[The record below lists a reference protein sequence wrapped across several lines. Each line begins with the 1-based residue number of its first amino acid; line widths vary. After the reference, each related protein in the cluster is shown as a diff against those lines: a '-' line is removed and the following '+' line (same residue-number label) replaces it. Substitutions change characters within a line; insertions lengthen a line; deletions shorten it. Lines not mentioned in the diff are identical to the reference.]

1 MEKNIIFK
9 QVAPDCID
17 YACLYVDDGIK
28 EISGKNN
35 ALYIIV
41 PDNYRNYYP
50 VNEKEYKDI
59 LKQAENIADD
69 FNALM
74 GNDHYYFRNF
84 KECLKYYGIDYTT
97 TRTAKLKEWAKKHQ
111 FDYETIDAITEFL
124 TLTTGEEWDNVG
136 LTGYCQ
142 GDYAI
147 GIYCKGHYDNESLE
161 LYVGAAAG
169 TVSEFC
175 RIEPG
180 ESTCYG
186 FFVPD
191 EIKWDTDKLR
201 TYLANFEG
209 DKPENITIELF
220 NGYSSVANYTTV

>member
-1 MEKNIIFK
+1 MTNIIFREVSPEC
-9 QVAPDCID
+9 QEID
-17 YACLYVDDGIK
+17 YLYDNDGIK

-41 PDNYRNYYP
+41 PDGYRNYYP
-50 VNEKEYKDI
+50 VNGEEYKNI

-84 KECLKYYGIDYTT
+84 KECLKYYGIEYTT
-97 TRTAKLKEWAKKHQ
+97 TKTAKLKEWAKKYQ

-124 TLTTGEEWDNVG
+124 TLTTGEEWDNIG
-136 LTGYCQ
+136 ITGYCQ

-147 GIYCKGHYDNESLE
+147 GIYCKGHYDNDALK

-175 RIEPG
+175 RIE
-180 ESTCYG
+180 ENDTCYG

-191 EIKWDTDKLR
+191 SVKWNTDELR
-201 TYLANFEG
+201 TYLSNCYG
-209 DKPENITIELF
+209 DKEEDITIELF
-220 NGYSSVANYTTV
+220 KGYSSVATYETV

>member
-1 MEKNIIFK
+1 MTNIIFREVSPEC
-9 QVAPDCID
+9 QELDS
-17 YACLYVDDGIK
+17 LYDDDGIK

-41 PDNYRNYYP
+41 PDGYRSYYP
-50 VNEKEYKDI
+50 VNEKEYKNI

-84 KECLKYYGIDYTT
+84 KECLKYYGIEYTT
-97 TRTAKLKEWAKKHQ
+97 TRTAKLKEWAKKYQ

-124 TLTTGEEWDNVG
+124 TLTTGEEWDNIG

-147 GIYCKGHYDNESLE
+147 GIYCKGHYDNDALK

-169 TVSEFC
+169 TVTEFC
-175 RIEPG
+175 RIE
-180 ESTCYG
+180 ENDTCYG

-191 EIKWDTDKLR
+191 SVKWNTDELR
-201 TYLANFEG
+201 TYLANCYG
-209 DKPENITIELF
+209 DKEEEISIELF
-220 NGYSSVANYTTV
+220 DGYTQTATYKTV